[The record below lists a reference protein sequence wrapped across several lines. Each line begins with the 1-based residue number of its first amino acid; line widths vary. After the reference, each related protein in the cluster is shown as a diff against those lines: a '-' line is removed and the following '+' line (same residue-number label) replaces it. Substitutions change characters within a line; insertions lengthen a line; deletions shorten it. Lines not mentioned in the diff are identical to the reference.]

1 MNKTFATVIKCMDG
15 RTHIPV
21 INYVVSKYDVDFV
34 DLITEPGPN
43 KILAEGVDLATIQS
57 IRKRAEISI
66 HKHRT
71 KIVAVVGHHDCAGNP
86 ASDEDQRVHL
96 LKAAQTIKTWDLP
109 VESVVALWV
118 CNDSDVHPLA

>member
-21 INYVVSKYDVDFV
+21 INYVVSKYGVDFV

-71 KIVAVVGHHDCAGNP
+71 KIVAVVGHHDCAGNS
-86 ASDEDQRVHL
+86 ASDEDQKVHL
-96 LKAAQTIKTWDLP
+96 LKAAQTIKTWDLS

-118 CNDSDVHPLA
+118 CVDSDVHPLV

>member
-1 MNKTFATVIKCMDG
+1 MNPFLTSLFYHKKW
-15 RTHIPV
+15 
-21 INYVVSKYDVDFV
+21 INFRG
-34 DLITEPGPN
+34 LGH
-43 KILAEGVDLATIQS
+43 VDLATIQS

-71 KIVAVVGHHDCAGNP
+71 KIVAVVGHHDCAGNS
-86 ASDEDQRVHL
+86 ASDEDQKVHL
-96 LKAAQTIKTWDLP
+96 LKAAQTIKTWDLS